1 MSSRNHKPRNV
12 TIVDVAR
19 EANVS
24 YSTVSRVLNNVS
36 YVKADKRQRVLEA
49 IERLGY
55 IANVPARGLVG
66 GRTQLIGMIVHDLV
80 VSYIEEI
87 VRGIDEELASTDYNL
102 ILFTTHRQPTK
113 EIRYVRMMTQGLVD
127 GMLLLLPLS
136 PDSYTRSLAEEHF
149 PYVVIDH
156 HGFDDF
162 SLTVTAT
169 NWQGA
174 FDATTYLIGLG
185 HRRIGFIAGNPALSS
200 AGERLEGYKAALAAY
215 DIPFQAELVET
226 GYFRYAN
233 GLQAAQTLLALE
245 QPPTAIFATNDHSAL
260 GAIEAIRSRGL
271 SIPEDISVIG
281 FDDVPEA
288 QHLIPSLTTVRQPL
302 GQMGQVAVKMLL
314 QQIKDQSP
322 PPQRVTLAT
331 QLVIRDSCG
340 PYQSG
345 RREHPKDAK

>member
-1 MSSRNHKPRNV
+1 MSSRNKKSHNI

-19 EANVS
+19 EADVS

-55 IANVPARGLVG
+55 VANVQARGLVG
-66 GRTQLIGMIVHDLV
+66 GRTQLIGLIVHDLI
-80 VSYIEEI
+80 VSYMDEI
-87 VRGIDEELASTDYNL
+87 VRGIDEELASSEYNL
-102 ILFTTHRQPTK
+102 ILFTTHRQPDK
-113 EIRYVRMMTQGLVD
+113 ETRFVRMMTQGLVD
-127 GMLLLLPLS
+127 GLLLLLPLS
-136 PDSYTRSLAEEHF
+136 PATYTKNLTVEHF

-156 HGFDDF
+156 YGFDDF

-174 FDATTYLIGLG
+174 FDATSYLIGLG
-185 HRRIGFIAGNPALSS
+185 HKRIGFIAGNPPSSS
-200 AGERLEGYKAALAAY
+200 ATDRLEGYKAALATHG
-215 DIPFQAELVET
+215 ITFLPELVAT
-226 GYFRYAN
+226 GFFRYST
-233 GLQAAQTLLALE
+233 GLQAAQTLLSLE
-245 QPPTAIFATNDHSAL
+245 QPPTAIFAANDHSAF

-271 SIPEDISVIG
+271 SIPEDISIIG

-302 GQMGQVAVKMLL
+302 EQMGQIAVKSLL
-314 QQIKDQSP
+314 EQIENQSP

-331 QLVIRDSCG
+331 QLIIRDSCR
-340 PYQSG
+340 PCL
-345 RREHPKDAK
+345 A